1 MSGSRLKAG
10 VIGVGHLGRI
20 HARIYNELT
29 DVDLV
34 GVADS
39 DGDAAGTVAGE
50 LGVAACGSA
59 AELLDRGLDLVSLA
73 TPTVSHVEL
82 GEQVLGRGC
91 HLLVEKPLAV
101 DLVEADRLIAAA
113 AAAGKILQVG
123 HLERFN
129 PAYSS
134 LSRKLAQ
141 PMFIEAHRLGVFTAR
156 SIDVDVVLDLMI
168 HDLDLVLSMDQSGL
182 RQVDASGVAILTP
195 KVDIA
200 SARLTFNSGCVAN
213 ITASRVSAD
222 RVRKF
227 RIFQRD
233 AYFSLD
239 LQEQTVQ
246 HVYLSLGGGLPQIVR
261 ENLEVEGTQPLQ
273 AEIRG
278 FLGAVRHG
286 GAPLVSGADGRNALE
301 LALVVQ
307 EKIESHLK
315 SAETGAAPAS

>member
-1 MSGSRLKAG
+1 MSDSRFKAG
-10 VIGVGHLGRI
+10 VIGVGHLGRF
-20 HARIYNELT
+20 HARIYNGMD
-29 DVDLV
+29 DVELV

-39 DGDAAGTVAGE
+39 NRSVSEALAGE
-50 LGVAACGSA
+50 LGVRAFGSA
-59 AELLDRGLDLVSLA
+59 EELLDAGIGLVSLA
-73 TPTVSHVEL
+73 TPTVTHADL
-82 GEQVLGRGC
+82 GELALRRGC
-91 HLLVEKPLAV
+91 HLLVEKPLASS
-101 DLVEADRLIAAA
+101 LEESDRLINAASG
-113 AAAGKILQVG
+113 AGKILQVG

-129 PAYSS
+129 PAYRA
-134 LSRKLAQ
+134 LSRKLSR
-141 PMFIEAHRLGVFTAR
+141 PLFIEAHRLGAFTAR

-168 HDLDLVLSMDQSGL
+168 HDLDLVLSMDRSGL

-222 RVRKF
+222 KVRKF
-227 RIFQRD
+227 RIFQQD

-246 HVYLSLGGGLPQIVR
+246 HVYLSLGGGLPGIVR
-261 ENLEVEGTQPLQ
+261 DNLEVSGTQPLQ

-278 FLGAVRHG
+278 FVDAVRDNG
-286 GAPLVSGADGRNALE
+286 TPLVSGQDGRNAME

-315 SAETGAAPAS
+315 SAETGMPSIS

>member
-1 MSGSRLKAG
+1 MSGSRVRAG

-20 HARIYNELT
+20 HAKIYCEMEG
-29 DVDLV
+29 VDLV
-34 GVADS
+34 GVADADS
-39 DGDAAGTVAGE
+39 AIAQAVAGE
-50 LGVAACGSA
+50 LGVPAFGSA
-59 AELLDRGLDLVSLA
+59 EELLDSGIDLVSLA
-73 TPTVSHVEL
+73 TPTVTHADL
-82 GEQVLGRGC
+82 GELVLGRGC
-91 HLLVEKPLAV
+91 HLLVEKPLASSL
-101 DLVEADRLIAAA
+101 DESDRLIGAAA
-113 AAAGKILQVG
+113 GAGKILQVG

-129 PAYSS
+129 PAYRS
-134 LSRKLAQ
+134 LRRKLAQ
-141 PMFIEAHRLGVFTAR
+141 PLFIEAHRLGAFTAR

-168 HDLDLVLSMDQSGL
+168 HDLDLVLAMDQSGL
-182 RQVDASGVAILTP
+182 RQVDASGVAILTR

-222 RVRKF
+222 TVRKF

-246 HVYLSLGGGLPQIVR
+246 HVYLSLGSGLPGIVR
-261 ENLEVEGTQPLQ
+261 ENLEVDGTQPLQ

-278 FLGAVRHG
+278 FLDAVRDGAV
-286 GAPLVSGADGRNALE
+286 PLVTGQDGRNAME

-307 EKIESHLK
+307 EKIDSHFK
-315 SAETGAAPAS
+315 SIETGTPSLS

>member
-20 HARIYNELT
+20 HARIYNELA
-29 DVDLV
+29 DVELV

-39 DGDAAGTVAGE
+39 NADVAGAVAGD
-50 LGVAACGSA
+50 LGVAAFASSGD
-59 AELLDRGLDLVSLA
+59 LLDAGLDLVSLA
-73 TPTVSHVEL
+73 TPTVTHADL
-82 GEQVLGRGC
+82 GEQVLRQGC

-101 DLVEADRLIAAA
+101 SLPEADRLIDAA

-129 PAYSS
+129 PAYTS
-134 LSRKLAQ
+134 LRRKLAQ
-141 PMFIEAHRLGVFTAR
+141 PLFIEAHRLGIFSAR

-168 HDLDLVLSMDQSGL
+168 HDLDLVLSMDTSGL

-261 ENLEVEGTQPLQ
+261 ENMEVAGTQPLQ
-273 AEIRG
+273 EEIRG
-278 FLGAVRHG
+278 FLDAVLDG
-286 GAPLVSGADGRNALE
+286 EGPLVSGADGRNAME
-301 LALVVQ
+301 LALQVQ
-307 EKIESHLK
+307 EKIESHIK
-315 SAETGAAPAS
+315 SAETGSTPAS

>member
-1 MSGSRLKAG
+1 MSGNTMRAG
-10 VIGVGHLGRI
+10 VIGVGHLGRF
-20 HARIYNELT
+20 HARIYGEYD
-29 DVDLV
+29 DVELV

-39 DGDAAGTVAGE
+39 DAETARRVADELGVPAFGTAGE
-50 LGVAACGSA
+50 L
-59 AELLDRGLDLVSLA
+59 LDQGIDLASLA
-73 TPTVSHVEL
+73 TPTVTHADL
-82 GEQVLGRGC
+82 GEQVLARGC
-91 HLLVEKPLAV
+91 HLLVEKPLASS
-101 DLVEADRLIAAA
+101 LHESQRLIAAA
-113 AAAGKILQVG
+113 ARAGRVLQVG

-129 PAYSS
+129 PAFLS
-134 LSRKLAQ
+134 LAPKLGR
-141 PMFIEAHRLGVFTAR
+141 PLFIEAHRLGEFTAR

-168 HDLDLVLSMDQSGL
+168 HDLDLVLSMDRSGL
-182 RQVDASGVAILTP
+182 RRVDGSGVAILTP

-239 LQEQTVQ
+239 LQAQSAQ
-246 HVYLSLGGGLPQIVR
+246 HVYLSLGGGLPSIIR
-261 ENLEVEGTQPLQ
+261 DDLEVSGTQPLQ

-278 FLGAVRHG
+278 FIDAVRND
-286 GAPLVSGADGRNALE
+286 APPLVSGEDGRDAME
-301 LALVVQ
+301 LALVVR

-315 SAETGAAPAS
+315 SAETGTS

>member
-20 HARIYNELT
+20 HARIYNELA
-29 DVDLV
+29 DVELV

-39 DGDAAGTVAGE
+39 NADVAGAVAGD
-50 LGVAACGSA
+50 LGVAAFSSSGD
-59 AELLDRGLDLVSLA
+59 LLDAGLDLVSLA
-73 TPTVSHVEL
+73 TPTVTHADL
-82 GEQVLGRGC
+82 GEQVLRQGC

-101 DLVEADRLIAAA
+101 SLPEADRLIDAA

-129 PAYSS
+129 PAYTS
-134 LSRKLAQ
+134 LVRKLAQ
-141 PMFIEAHRLGVFTAR
+141 PLFIEAHRLGIFSAR

-168 HDLDLVLSMDQSGL
+168 HDLDLVLSMDTSGL

-261 ENLEVEGTQPLQ
+261 ENMEVAGTQPLQ
-273 AEIRG
+273 EEIRG
-278 FLGAVRHG
+278 FLDAVLDGAG
-286 GAPLVSGADGRNALE
+286 PLVSGADGRNAME
-301 LALVVQ
+301 LALQVQ
-307 EKIESHLK
+307 EKIESHIK
-315 SAETGAAPAS
+315 SAETGSTPAS

>member
-20 HARIYNELT
+20 HARIYNELA
-29 DVDLV
+29 DVELV

-39 DGDAAGTVAGE
+39 NADVAGAVAGD
-50 LGVAACGSA
+50 LGVAAFSSSGD
-59 AELLDRGLDLVSLA
+59 LLDAGLDLVSLA
-73 TPTVSHVEL
+73 TPTVTHADL
-82 GEQVLGRGC
+82 GEQVLRQGC

-101 DLVEADRLIAAA
+101 SLPEADRLIDAA

-129 PAYSS
+129 PAYTS
-134 LSRKLAQ
+134 LRRKLAQ
-141 PMFIEAHRLGVFTAR
+141 PLFIEAHRLGIFSAR

-168 HDLDLVLSMDQSGL
+168 HDLDLVLSMDTSGL

-261 ENLEVEGTQPLQ
+261 ENMEVAGTQPLQ
-273 AEIRG
+273 EEIRG
-278 FLGAVRHG
+278 FLDAVLDGAG
-286 GAPLVSGADGRNALE
+286 PLVSGADGRNAME
-301 LALVVQ
+301 LALQVQ
-307 EKIESHLK
+307 EKIESHIK
-315 SAETGAAPAS
+315 SAETGSTPAS

>member
-1 MSGSRLKAG
+1 MSGCRLKAG

-20 HARIYNELT
+20 HARIYNELA
-29 DVDLV
+29 DVELV

-39 DGDAAGTVAGE
+39 DQAVAATVAGE
-50 LGVAACGSA
+50 LGVAAYGSA
-59 AELLDRGLDLVSLA
+59 GDLLDAGPDLVSLA
-73 TPTVSHVEL
+73 TPTVSHADL
-82 GEQVLGRGC
+82 GEQVLRRGC
-91 HLLVEKPLAV
+91 HLLVEKPLAAS
-101 DLVEADRLIAAA
+101 LGEADRLIDAA
-113 AAAGKILQVG
+113 AAAGRVLQVG

-129 PAYSS
+129 PAYRS
-134 LSRKLAQ
+134 LQRKLSQ
-141 PMFIEAHRLGVFTAR
+141 PLFIEAHRLGIFSAR

-168 HDLDLVLSMDQSGL
+168 HDLDLVLSMDSSGL

-200 SARLTFNSGCVAN
+200 SARLSFQSGCVAN

-222 RVRKF
+222 QVRKF

-261 ENLEVEGTQPLQ
+261 EGLQVEGTQPLQ
-273 AEIRG
+273 AEISG
-278 FLGAVRHG
+278 FLDVVRDG
-286 GAPLVSGADGRNALE
+286 GAPLVSGPDGRNAME
-301 LALVVQ
+301 LALLVRD
-307 EKIESHLK
+307 KIESHLK